1 MMLGRYQS
9 LSLGKCP
16 TSFKVPSIN
25 YSAVSVQRALPT
37 SHRLAVA
44 YLCNSTLTYL
54 LAESFDECCRSVWLG
69 CLGPA
74 ILDANDTASTLSAL
88 YNVRSMTTRNGW
100 RRRRSFHG
108 LGDSNFYGNIEFAT
122 RQPSTTHTQA
132 RRESSSTRTLA
143 VNTGIYLMNRK
154 QWFTEIGLSVIDWT
168 NHNIP
173 NPHLLFYI
181 SSDVPPS
188 TRVNRFPNHGRT
200 FCRHH

>member
-1 MMLGRYQS
+1 LLQHALSIKASFSLLEDQFVHSAHLCIRIRCLCWRDIS
-9 LSLGKCP
+9 LSDSHSEGVVTFIDCGSCALPALHLHDAGE
-16 TSFKVPSIN
+16 VPSIN

-54 LAESFDECCRSVWLG
+54 LTESFDECCRSVWLG

-100 RRRRSFHG
+100 RHRRSFHG

-143 VNTGIYLMNRK
+143 K
-154 QWFTEIGLSVIDWT
+154 
-168 NHNIP
+168 
-173 NPHLLFYI
+173 
-181 SSDVPPS
+181 
-188 TRVNRFPNHGRT
+188 
-200 FCRHH
+200 